1 MQMQFNTSIRKIG
14 RGDRIVNEQTYQ
26 QAVEQAREE
35 AFERYLNN
43 RIVEYRK
50 RNVDV
55 VILAGTTHAI
65 AIVFGMWLFSTVW
78 GA

>member
-1 MQMQFNTSIRKIG
+1 MN
-14 RGDRIVNEQTYQ
+14 DQTYQ

-35 AFERYLNN
+35 ALERYLNN

-55 VILAGTTHAI
+55 VLIAGTTHAI

>member
-1 MQMQFNTSIRKIG
+1 M
-14 RGDRIVNEQTYQ
+14 NEQTYQ

-35 AFERYLNN
+35 ALERYLNN

-50 RNVDV
+50 QNVDV
-55 VILAGTTHAI
+55 VLIAGTTHAI
-65 AIVFGMWLFSTVW
+65 AIVFGMWLSLTMW

>member
-1 MQMQFNTSIRKIG
+1 M
-14 RGDRIVNEQTYQ
+14 NEQTYQ

-35 AFERYLNN
+35 ALERYLNN

-55 VILAGTTHAI
+55 VIVAGTTHAI
-65 AIVFGMWLFSTVW
+65 AIVFGM
-78 GA
+78 